1 MNVRVMT
8 TNDLLKQWM
17 MINTPREVAD
27 LIWDELLRRTRG
39 ELVAAPKG
47 LVYEIVLVDGFKLVR
62 LIRPRNPAD
71 IDHQFLETPPQP
83 TDGLAFGPSDE
94 LDAATLAT

>member
-1 MNVRVMT
+1 MNVRAIDT
-8 TNDLLKQWM
+8 LQLCRSWIND
-17 MINTPREVAD
+17 PCDA
-27 LIWDELLRRTRG
+27 IWDELLRRTRG

-71 IDHQFLETPPQP
+71 LDHQFLETSPQA
-83 TDGLAFGPSDE
+83 TDSLAFQPSED

>member
-8 TNDLLKQWM
+8 TNDLLEQWM
-17 MINTPREVAD
+17 MISTPREVAD

-47 LVYEIVLVDGFKLVR
+47 LVYEIALVDGFKLVR

-71 IDHQFLETPPQP
+71 LDHQFLESSPQR
-83 TDGLAFGPSDE
+83 
-94 LDAATLAT
+94 LDIEYRKAII

>member
-1 MNVRVMT
+1 MNVREIDT
-8 TNDLLKQWM
+8 LQLCRSWLND
-17 MINTPREVAD
+17 PCD

-47 LVYEIVLVDGFKLVR
+47 LVYEIALVDGFKLVR

-71 IDHQFLETPPQP
+71 LDRQFIETSPQLP
-83 TDGLAFGPSDE
+83 DGLAFEPSDV
-94 LDAATLAT
+94 LDAATLAS

>member
-1 MNVRVMT
+1 MNVRT
-8 TNDLLKQWM
+8 IDTLQLCRFWIND
-17 MINTPREVAD
+17 PCDA
-27 LIWDELLRRTRG
+27 IWDELLRRTRG

-47 LVYEIVLVDGFKLVR
+47 LVYEIALVDGFKLVR

-71 IDHQFLETPPQP
+71 LDHQFLETSPQP
-83 TDGLAFGPSDE
+83 TDGLAFEPSDE